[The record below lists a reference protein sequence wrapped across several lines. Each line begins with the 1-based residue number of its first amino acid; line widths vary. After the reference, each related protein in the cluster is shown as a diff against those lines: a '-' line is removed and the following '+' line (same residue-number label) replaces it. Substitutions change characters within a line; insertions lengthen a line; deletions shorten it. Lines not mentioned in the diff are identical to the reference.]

1 MNSVN
6 SVKKAVRIIEKHRVP
21 YALLQCTN
29 LYPTPPHLVRLN
41 SMLELK
47 KNFPKAV
54 IGLSDHTKD
63 NYTSYA
69 ALGLGAKIIEKHFID
84 KKSRNG
90 PDVSASMDINQLKD
104 LLEASRVINDA
115 LKYKGSKKLQKKKL
129 LLLNLLLLLLYRLR
143 ILKNEKFTS
152 GNIWVKRPGTGEI
165 LAGNL
170 NQVIGKK
177 LRSIFLV
184 EYI

>member
-1 MNSVN
+1 
-6 SVKKAVRIIEKHRVP
+6 
-21 YALLQCTN
+21 
-29 LYPTPPHLVRLN
+29 
-41 SMLELK
+41 MLELK

-115 LKYKGSKKLQKKKL
+115 LKYKGSKKIAKEEIITSKFAFASVVSIK
-129 LLLNLLLLLLYRLR
+129 N
-143 ILKNEKFTS
+143 IKKNEKFTS

-177 LRSIFLV
+177 AKVNIPSGV
-184 EYI
+184 YIKKKFIK